1 VDFCTACLKA
11 ATRSVDA
18 HRVSITHALLIAA
31 GFPFSGIDVVFSA
44 AVGLVLLVTTV
55 CARVVISRGRRPAA
69 RVVRVQPAADAAPQR
84 AAASG

>member
-1 VDFCTACLKA
+1 M
-11 ATRSVDA
+11 
-18 HRVSITHALLIAA
+18 SITHALLIAA